1 MTFQIINRFKS
12 QRITY
17 ILKEIGDKKVII
29 FTKTKKGAENLYRDL
44 RAQYY

>member
-1 MTFQIINRFKS
+1 MPERVKS
-12 QRITY
+12 QRLSY

-29 FTKTKKGAENLYRDL
+29 FAKTKKGTEKLYRDL